1 MSEKHDPKSLER
13 VVYLLENVE
22 LDNHLAKERI
32 FKRLVN
38 KMETGTIQPQHT
50 KKDGISMMKRKW
62 KTVAAATAAIIF
74 IGGALS
80 TNSYAQGLIQ
90 SILARF
96 QVGNLE
102 IVQYDK
108 ELPVS
113 ETIGSVEQGRGTESS
128 AVELPVQ
135 PKLSL
140 REARL
145 ATGMNFPAPSWVAD
159 YEYVNT
165 VLHGKSMVEVQ
176 YEQNEKT
183 VNFLI
188 SHGGENGIGT
198 TDAVKTEV
206 IAGKKV
212 YFANGIVI
220 WETEGYTVEL
230 YAREDFDPVTL
241 GKIINSFEM
250 GEPLTQEEIEKA
262 KGLLESSLQSEKAG
276 PAPAPAPATGN
287 E

>member
-1 MSEKHDPKSLER
+1 MSEKHDPKAIER
-13 VVYLLENVE
+13 VVHVLENME
-22 LDNHLAKERI
+22 LDNHLAKERV

-38 KMETGTIQPQHT
+38 KMETGTIQPQRT
-50 KKDGISMMKRKW
+50 KEDGISMMKRKW

-80 TNSYAQGLIQ
+80 TNSYAQGMIQ

-108 ELPVS
+108 DLPVS
-113 ETIGSVEQGRGTESS
+113 ETVGSVEQDRDAGSNV
-128 AVELPVQ
+128 VELPIQ
-135 PKLSL
+135 PKHTL

-165 VLHGKSMVEVQ
+165 VIHGKAMVEVQ
-176 YEQNEKT
+176 FKQEEKT

-188 SHGGENGIGT
+188 SQGGENGIGT
-198 TDAVKTEV
+198 TDTVKTEV
-206 IAGKKV
+206 ITGKNV

-220 WETEGYTVEL
+220 WENEGYTVEL
-230 YAREDFDPVTL
+230 YAQEDFDSVTL
-241 GKIINSFEM
+241 GNIINSFEI

-262 KGLLESSLQSEKAG
+262 KGILESSMQSEKAG
-276 PAPAPAPATGN
+276 PAPAPATGN

>member
-1 MSEKHDPKSLER
+1 MSEKHDPKALER
-13 VVYLLENVE
+13 VVHLLENME
-22 LDNHLAKERI
+22 LDNHLAKERV

-38 KMETGTIQPQHT
+38 KMETGTIQPQRT
-50 KKDGISMMKRKW
+50 KEDGISMMKRKW

-80 TNSYAQGLIQ
+80 TSSYAQGMIQ

-108 ELPVS
+108 ELPAS
-113 ETIGSVEQGRGTESS
+113 ETVGSVEQDRETGSS
-128 AVELPVQ
+128 VVELPIQ
-135 PKLSL
+135 PKLTL

-165 VLHGKSMVEVQ
+165 VVHDKAMVEVQ
-176 YEQNEKT
+176 YKQEEKT

-198 TDAVKTEV
+198 TDTVKTEV

-220 WETEGYTVEL
+220 WENEGYTVEL
-230 YAREDFDPVTL
+230 YAREDFDFVTL

-250 GEPLTQEEIEKA
+250 GEPLTQKEIDNA
-262 KGLLESSLQSEKAG
+262 KGLLESSMQSEKAG
-276 PAPAPAPATGN
+276 PAPAPATGN

>member
-1 MSEKHDPKSLER
+1 MSEKHDPKAIER
-13 VVYLLENVE
+13 VVHVLENME
-22 LDNHLAKERI
+22 LDNHLAKERV

-38 KMETGTIQPQHT
+38 KMETGTIQPQRT
-50 KKDGISMMKRKW
+50 KEDGISMMKRKW

-74 IGGALS
+74 LGGALS
-80 TNSYAQGLIQ
+80 TNSYAQGMIQ

-113 ETIGSVEQGRGTESS
+113 ETVGSVEQDRETGSNV
-128 AVELPVQ
+128 VELPIQ
-135 PKLSL
+135 PKLTL

-165 VLHGKSMVEVQ
+165 VIHGKAMVEVQ
-176 YEQNEKT
+176 FKQEEKT

-188 SHGGENGIGT
+188 SQGGENGIGT
-198 TDAVKTEV
+198 TDTVKTEV
-206 IAGKKV
+206 ITGKNV

-220 WETEGYTVEL
+220 WENEGYTVEL
-230 YAREDFDPVTL
+230 YAQEDFDSVTL
-241 GKIINSFEM
+241 GNIINSFEI
-250 GEPLTQEEIEKA
+250 GESLTQEEIEKA
-262 KGLLESSLQSEKAG
+262 KGILESSMQSEKAG
-276 PAPAPAPATGN
+276 PAPAPATGN

>member
-1 MSEKHDPKSLER
+1 MSEKRDPKSFER
-13 VVYLLENVE
+13 VVHLLEDME

-80 TNSYAQGLIQ
+80 TNSYAQGMIQ

-108 ELPVS
+108 ELPPS
-113 ETIGSVEQGRGTESS
+113 ETAGSVEQDREAVSNV
-128 AVELPVQ
+128 VELPIQ
-135 PKLSL
+135 PKLTL
-140 REARL
+140 QEARL

-159 YEYVNT
+159 FAYVNT
-165 VLHGKSMVEVQ
+165 VIHGKSMVEVQ
-176 YEQNEKT
+176 YKQDEKT
-183 VNFLI
+183 ANFLI

-198 TDAVKTEV
+198 SGEVKTEV

-220 WETEGYTVEL
+220 WENEGYTVEL
-230 YAREDFDPVTL
+230 YAREDFDSVTL
-241 GKIINSFEM
+241 EKIISSFEI
-250 GEPLTQEEIEKA
+250 GEPLTQEEVKKA
-262 KGLLESSLQSEKAG
+262 QGLLESSLQSEKAG
-276 PAPAPAPATGN
+276 PAPAPAAGN

>member
-1 MSEKHDPKSLER
+1 MSEKRDPKSFER
-13 VVYLLENVE
+13 VVHLLEDME

-38 KMETGTIQPQHT
+38 KMETGMIQPQHT
-50 KKDGISMMKRKW
+50 KKDGISMMKRRW

-80 TNSYAQGLIQ
+80 TNSYAQGMIQ

-108 ELPVS
+108 ELPPS
-113 ETIGSVEQGRGTESS
+113 ETAGSVEQDREAVSNV
-128 AVELPVQ
+128 VELPIQ
-135 PKLSL
+135 PKLTL
-140 REARL
+140 QEARL

-159 YEYVNT
+159 FAYVNT
-165 VLHGKSMVEVQ
+165 VIHGKSMVEVQ
-176 YEQNEKT
+176 YKQNEKT
-183 VNFLI
+183 ANFLI

-198 TDAVKTEV
+198 SGEVKTEV

-220 WETEGYTVEL
+220 WENEGYTVEL
-230 YAREDFDPVTL
+230 YAREDFDSVTL
-241 GKIINSFEM
+241 EKIISSFEI
-250 GEPLTQEEIEKA
+250 GEPLTQEEVKKA
-262 KGLLESSLQSEKAG
+262 QGLFESLLQSEKAG
-276 PAPAPAPATGN
+276 PAPAPAAGN

>member
-1 MSEKHDPKSLER
+1 MSEKQDPKVNDR
-13 VVYLLENVE
+13 VVHLLENME
-22 LDNHLAKERI
+22 LDNRLAKERI

-38 KMETGTIQPQHT
+38 KMETGTLQTQNT
-50 KKDGISMMKRKW
+50 KKDGISMLKRKW
-62 KTVAAATAAIIF
+62 KTVAAATAAVIF

-80 TNSYAQGLIQ
+80 TTSYAQGMIQ

-113 ETIGSVEQGRGTESS
+113 ETNGASEQDNRGTESGV
-128 AVELPVQ
+128 VELPIQ
-135 PKLSL
+135 PKLTIQ
-140 REARL
+140 EARL

-159 YEYVNT
+159 YQYVNT
-165 VLHGKSMVEVQ
+165 VIHAKSMVEVQ
-176 YEQNEKT
+176 YNQDEKT

-188 SHGGENGIGT
+188 SQGGENGIGT
-198 TDAVKTEV
+198 TDTVKTEV

-220 WETEGYTVEL
+220 WENEGYTVEL
-230 YAREDFDPVTL
+230 YAREDFDSVTL
-241 GKIINSFEM
+241 EKMISSFEI
-250 GEPLTQEEIEKA
+250 GEPLTKEEIEKA
-262 KGLLESSLQSEKAG
+262 KGTLEGALQSEKAG
-276 PAPAPAPATGN
+276 PAPAPAPGN
-287 E
+287 